1 MNYISIDYLIQSTP
15 GIFISISVGLLV
27 LMVLTIVV
35 MGLLGWRL
43 YVEKKPSSFMKS
55 IFTMVNFSLYLFKTI
70 LQIPVINVILISF
83 STQYK
88 KNLGIS
94 GSSGVDVLIGVIN
107 LILFIMIQIYLTTS
121 FKDCNP
127 FSDLIH
133 SG

>member
-1 MNYISIDYLIQSTP
+1 MNYISIDYLIESTP

-55 IFTMVNFSLYLFKTI
+55 VFTMVNFSLYLFKTI
-70 LQIPVINVILISF
+70 LQIPVINVILIAF
-83 STQYK
+83 SGEYK

-107 LILFIMIQIYLTTS
+107 LILFIMIQVYLTTS